1 VPLYTKSNTFKHE
14 TRYSGPSHCC
24 ASLQSVLAKITDPSG
39 NPCSVRDSSCAR
51 FTSVECIPRASCSLL
66 LGWQYR
72 DKGMLSRECDTRRL
86 TQSQV
91 KHDIKAKL
99 TQSAT
104 GASGGEGTRNHVQVI
119 ANSGVAS
126 VLILLHLW
134 QLKEEGR
141 YVEQDLCWHRGS
153 DALVVG
159 IVA

>member
-1 VPLYTKSNTFKHE
+1 MRPVIAVPAIAALVYRAYSRKSLTPVGILAAFATAVVHALHPWSVFLALLAVFFLAGSTVTKVCF
-14 TRYSGPSHCC
+14 
-24 ASLQSVLAKITDPSG
+24 
-39 NPCSVRDSSCAR
+39 
-51 FTSVECIPRASCSLL
+51 F
-66 LGWQYR
+66 
-72 DKGMLSRECDTRRL
+72 RESDTRRL
-86 TQSQV
+86 TQDQV

-141 YVEQDLCWHRGS
+141 YVDQDLCWHRGN

>member
-1 VPLYTKSNTFKHE
+1 
-14 TRYSGPSHCC
+14 
-24 ASLQSVLAKITDPSG
+24 
-39 NPCSVRDSSCAR
+39 
-51 FTSVECIPRASCSLL
+51 
-66 LGWQYR
+66 
-72 DKGMLSRECDTRRL
+72 MLFRESDTRRL
-86 TQSQV
+86 TQDQV

-141 YVEQDLCWHRGS
+141 YVDQDLCWHIGN